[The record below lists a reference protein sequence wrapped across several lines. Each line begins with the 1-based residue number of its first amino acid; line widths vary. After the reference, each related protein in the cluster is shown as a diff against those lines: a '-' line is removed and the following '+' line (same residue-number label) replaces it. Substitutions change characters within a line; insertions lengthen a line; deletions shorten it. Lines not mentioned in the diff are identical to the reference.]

1 MLILELP
8 DEIIY
13 QFLTYAEDIDLQN
26 LALTCKR
33 LRGFTMDGLLRRH
46 ILLIRTPARLQSSLA
61 DRPSRDRLATQ
72 NILRGVRVQFNIQ
85 RGHYIGGAASVRSY
99 QISCRLERQIV
110 SNRISRKLKM
120 RPDWTELVEKGLVP
134 DVMFISQEDYEAKR
148 QWLAY
153 RQQQQLFYR
162 NQSCT
167 HPLDREESMDDSI
180 DNLLPHS
187 PTLVVPTHTSQQ
199 PNPQSS
205 EGAEHSYL
213 NHPRRQ
219 RKSISM
225 ALIPKIEILRKAMD
239 RDRLSRFV
247 QKRPSPTELN
257 RSPKTAT
264 VLHAHHLTAFSTA
277 SSALA
282 QKTAQ
287 LSFLLKGGRLG
298 HWLYHRPSL
307 AVMLNE
313 RHLLKTEARTAWM
326 VCPGVAKKV
335 RFYEGLI
342 QESADYAQQQQ
353 AFWSQLHHNHHHY
366 QYQHQA
372 SPVAA

>member
-1 MLILELP
+1 
-8 DEIIY
+8 
-13 QFLTYAEDIDLQN
+13 
-26 LALTCKR
+26 
-33 LRGFTMDGLLRRH
+33 MDGLLRRH

-61 DRPSRDRLATQ
+61 DRPSRDRLAAQ
-72 NILRGVRVQFNIQ
+72 NILRGVRIQ
-85 RGHYIGGAASVRSY
+85 YKIQQGNYIGGAASVRIY
-99 QISCRLERQIV
+99 QVSRRLERQMV
-110 SNRISRKLKM
+110 SNRISRKLKT

-134 DVMFISQEDYEAKR
+134 DAMFTSQEDYEVKR

-162 NQSCT
+162 NRFRT
-167 HPLDREESMDDSI
+167 HPFDDEESMDDSI
-180 DNLLPHS
+180 DSPLLHS
-187 PTLVVPTHTSQQ
+187 TTPVVSMYTSQR
-199 PNPQSS
+199 PTPQSS
-205 EGAEHSYL
+205 EETAHLYL
-213 NHPRRQ
+213 NRPRRQ

-225 ALIPKIEILRKAMD
+225 VLIPKIELLRKAMD

-247 QKRPSPTELN
+247 QKRPSPIDLN
-257 RSPKTAT
+257 QSPKTAT
-264 VLHAHHLTAFSTA
+264 VLHAHHLIA
-277 SSALA
+277 SSTTSPLLVPKA
-282 QKTAQ
+282 AQ
-287 LSFLLKGGRLG
+287 LSFLLKGERLG

-342 QESADYAQQQQ
+342 QESTDYAQQQQ
-353 AFWSQLHHNHHHY
+353 AFWSQLHQNHHHY
-366 QYQHQA
+366 QYQQQA